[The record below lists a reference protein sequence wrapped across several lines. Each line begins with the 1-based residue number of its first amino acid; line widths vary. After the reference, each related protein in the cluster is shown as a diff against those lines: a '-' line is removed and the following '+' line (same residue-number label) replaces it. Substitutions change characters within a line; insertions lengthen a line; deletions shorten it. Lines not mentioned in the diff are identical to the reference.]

1 VSATRDRRA
10 APCRVVGKPR
20 HGWVAGAPSCRAFSA
35 SCRAETTFGFLSPS
49 VLVVPL
55 SELEA
60 KVWPIWEGIKAAE
73 SLRHAVK
80 QP

>member
-1 VSATRDRRA
+1 MSRWRMLRLLERSDVELV
-10 APCRVVGKPR
+10 RVGR
-20 HGWVAGAPSCRAFSA
+20 
-35 SCRAETTFGFLSPS
+35 

-73 SLRHAVK
+73 TLRHALEK
-80 QP
+80 P